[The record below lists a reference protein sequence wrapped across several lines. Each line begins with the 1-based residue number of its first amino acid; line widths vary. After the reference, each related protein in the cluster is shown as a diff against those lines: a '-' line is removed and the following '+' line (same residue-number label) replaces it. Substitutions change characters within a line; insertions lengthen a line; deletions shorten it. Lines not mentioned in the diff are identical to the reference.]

1 MSDKMN
7 RNQHFVPHRQEK
19 MVEKVVRRIE
29 EEPSDEDLL
38 PEAMMY
44 IETGDREM
52 NEIFNLTAEELL
64 KKDVL
69 YVK

>member
-1 MSDKMN
+1 MSDKMQ
-7 RNQHFVPHRQEK
+7 RNHNFVPHRQDK
-19 MVEKVVRRIE
+19 LVDKVVRRIE
-29 EEPSDEDLL
+29 EEPSDEELL

-52 NEIFNLTAEELL
+52 NEIFNLSAEELL

-69 YVK
+69 LVK